1 MVSAEGVRTMRE
13 EYQIELLIELRVWCK
28 KILDDLCF
36 HRYIPQVLMQSP
48 DMIPGGFDGSIR
60 TDGDGAACEKR
71 SGKRAGPGTDIQD
84 GDTSRI
90 MRPGEI
96 EKMPEHEGVF
106 FRESLEDMERFN
118 IPVERDTSHTL
129 HSPGIR

>member
-1 MVSAEGVRTMRE
+1 MGE
-13 EYQIELLIELRVWCK
+13 EYQIELLIELSVWRK
-28 KILDDLCF
+28 KILDDLYL

-48 DMIPGGFDGSIR
+48 DMIPGWFDGSIR

-84 GDTSRI
+84 RDASRI

-96 EKMPEHEGVF
+96 EKMP
-106 FRESLEDMERFN
+106 
-118 IPVERDTSHTL
+118 
-129 HSPGIR
+129 